1 MKTIVAGN
9 SQDEI
14 LQAAKILRTG
24 GLVVFPTETVY
35 GLGANALDGSAAG
48 RIYAAKGRPSD
59 NPLIVHLAD
68 PEQAKEYCFP
78 TPLFE
83 KLAARFMPGPL
94 TVILPKKDCIP
105 ETVTGGLDTVGIR
118 VPSHPT
124 AKALL
129 QACGLPIA
137 APSANLSTK
146 PSPTRVEHA
155 VRDLYGRVDMIIDGG
170 PCIIGLESTIVKL
183 TGEDSMTLLRPGGVT
198 YEQLCEI
205 CRNVT
210 VDKAVYS
217 RLGDNEKAEAPG
229 MKYRHYAPSAQVIVV
244 EGPHEA
250 VIRYIKQKSVAA
262 SCGVICFEEDKTCF
276 SGPVFSLG
284 SRLSTEQQAQKLFDC
299 LRAIDGQKEIERVY
313 AFMPETGGL
322 GLAVMNRLVKAA
334 GFIIEHVKEEE

>member
-14 LQAAKILRTG
+14 LQAAQILRAG

-35 GLGANALDGSAAG
+35 GLGANALDSLAAAH
-48 RIYAAKGRPSD
+48 IYEAKGRPSD

-68 PEQAKEYCFP
+68 AAGAKDYCYP

-83 KLAARFMPGPL
+83 RLAERFMPGPL

-105 ETVTGGLDTVGIR
+105 ETVTGGLSTVGIR
-118 VPSHPT
+118 VPSHPI
-124 AKALL
+124 ARALL
-129 QACGLPIA
+129 RACDLPIA

-146 PSPTRVEHA
+146 PSPTRAEHA

-170 PCIIGLESTIVKL
+170 PCRIGLESTIVKL
-183 TGEDSMTLLRPGGVT
+183 TGEDSITLLRPGGVT

-205 CRNVT
+205 CQNVT

-217 RLGDNEKAEAPG
+217 KLGVNERAEAPG
-229 MKYRHYAPSAQVIVV
+229 MKYRHYAPSAQVIIV
-244 EGPHEA
+244 EGPHQA
-250 VIRYIKQKSVAA
+250 VIRYIKHKSENA
-262 SCGVICFEEDKTCF
+262 SCGVICYEEDKACF
-276 SGPVFSLG
+276 NGPVFSLG
-284 SRLSTEQQAQKLFDC
+284 SCKSTEQQAQKLFAC
-299 LRAIDGQKEIERVY
+299 LRAIDEQKEIKSVY

-334 GFIIEHVKEEE
+334 GFIIEHVNEEK

>member
-14 LQAAKILRTG
+14 LQAAQILRAG

-35 GLGANALDGSAAG
+35 GLGANALDRLAAAH
-48 RIYAAKGRPSD
+48 IYEAKGRPSD

-68 PEQAKEYCFP
+68 AAKAKDYCYP

-83 KLAARFMPGPL
+83 RLAERFMPGPL
-94 TVILPKKDCIP
+94 TVIMPKKDCIP
-105 ETVTGGLDTVGIR
+105 ETVTGGLSTVGIR

-124 AKALL
+124 ARALL
-129 QACGLPIA
+129 QACDLPIA

-146 PSPTRVEHA
+146 PSPTKAEHA
-155 VRDLYGRVDMIIDGG
+155 VRDLFGRVDMIIDGG
-170 PCIIGLESTIVKL
+170 PCRIGLESTIVKL
-183 TGEDSMTLLRPGGVT
+183 NGEDSMTLLRPGGVT

-217 RLGDNEKAEAPG
+217 KLGVNERAEAPG
-229 MKYRHYAPSAQVIVV
+229 MKYRHYAPAAQVIIVD
-244 EGPHEA
+244 GPHSA
-250 VIRYIKQKSVAA
+250 VVRYIKQISAKGA
-262 SCGVICFEEDKTCF
+262 CGVICFEEDRDCF
-276 SGPVFSLG
+276 TGPVFTLG
-284 SRLSTEQQAQKLFDC
+284 SRSSTEQQARKLFDC
-299 LRAIDGQKEIERVY
+299 LRAIDEIKEIERVY
-313 AFMPETGGL
+313 AFMPKTNGL

-334 GFIIEHVKEEE
+334 GFMIEHVNEEE